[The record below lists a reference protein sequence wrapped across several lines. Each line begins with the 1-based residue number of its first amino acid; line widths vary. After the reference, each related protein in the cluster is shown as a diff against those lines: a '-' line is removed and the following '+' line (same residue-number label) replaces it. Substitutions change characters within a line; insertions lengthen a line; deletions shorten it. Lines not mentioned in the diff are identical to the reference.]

1 MLGYDTNAK
10 VNIHKT
16 EAFSLDGRPY
26 PEWIDFFST
35 QGITKWHDHSS
46 PSPLRYLGF
55 PLIQSL
61 TQRRYLE
68 GQLLQTVQSQCDIF
82 SQRQLSIR
90 GRVTIVNSLILSKIW
105 YVLRLVHLPK
115 DFFKKLRS
123 IVYQF
128 VWRNCK
134 PTIKYAQLCSPIQSG
149 GLGLLDPMI
158 QQRNLQIR
166 WNEQLL
172 GDPLPHSCSQSF
184 LLDHMRRFHSAGSG
198 SRLAMF
204 FPSLRAPIAAHSTN
218 FMVNIFAAMES
229 FDLEDLQSVS
239 CNAATLL
246 VLPLSSVLALTP
258 EDYWTTKSRHSKL
271 KVSQF
276 FTFDRSFG
284 CFRPQVSIDRPTTPR
299 LAAQLLQDIQ
309 NRTVKLNNLIWP
321 LILQQNQ
328 SVGDIDDTPFVEL
341 LTSSPQW
348 IAYKPKIFRL
358 SLIQKLLPTGSSMA
372 ASCSQWKQFW
382 KLPVEPAHRS
392 LWYRLVHKKLCCK
405 HSYFL
410 YDISCIKINNDTQKD

>member
-26 PEWIDFFST
+26 PESIDFFST

-172 GDPLPHSCSQSF
+172 GDPLPHSYSQSF

-258 EDYWTTKSRHSKL
+258 EDYWTTKSRYSKL
-271 KVSQF
+271 K
-276 FTFDRSFG
+276 
-284 CFRPQVSIDRPTTPR
+284 C
-299 LAAQLLQDIQ
+299 
-309 NRTVKLNNLIWP
+309 P
-321 LILQQNQ
+321 LI
-328 SVGDIDDTPFVEL
+328 VL
-341 LTSSPQW
+341 L
-348 IAYKPKIFRL
+348 L
-358 SLIQKLLPTGSSMA
+358 
-372 ASCSQWKQFW
+372 
-382 KLPVEPAHRS
+382 H
-392 LWYRLVHKKLCCK
+392 
-405 HSYFL
+405 
-410 YDISCIKINNDTQKD
+410 D